1 MNMEKGWR
9 ILQHLCMIIE
19 TPKDGAVPKESGEY
33 VILKDFNKMSVRLY
47 ETHDNDEEEDEAEP
61 DQIKA

>member
-1 MNMEKGWR
+1 MEKGWR

-19 TPKDGAVPKESGEY
+19 TPAEGKELKQSGQY

-47 ETHDNDEEEDEAEP
+47 ETHDDEEEEEEEET